1 MLSIKQK
8 NTSVKISTLNLINNT
23 MAIQETGFWQA
34 YLTLL
39 IIGG

>member
-8 NTSVKISTLNLINNT
+8 KTPVEILTLNLINNT
-23 MAIQETGFWQA
+23 MAIQETGFWPA
-34 YLTLL
+34 YFTLL